1 MNNKTTTTSSRSGSF
16 RSIFALGALAVG
28 TLVVTPAPAQAAKI
42 TVSGYGHSVTVD
54 CDCLSFPSG
63 TSCESFCDD
72 LDSGWNGISCSYN
85 PMNGTVTITHGALAW
100 IPEREFVTSS
110 GDINF
115 GASGGASLH
124 VEPEKGF
131 MTIQSAPGELEL
143 AALTGDGVL
152 YEADNSGTLTFPLD
166 AGAMVSMIRTGAPP
180 IAGPAAEKNDKFGA
194 SVHFSTSNGTCS
206 ANPGDLKPKQ
216 ESTPVEKETTLK
228 SSI

>member
-1 MNNKTTTTSSRSGSF
+1 MNNKTTTTSSRGGSF

-115 GASGGASLH
+115 GASGGAPQAGEAKTASYELHEPKKLSYTYREKSLDT
-124 VEPEKGF
+124 V
-131 MTIQSAPGELEL
+131 
-143 AALTGDGVL
+143 
-152 YEADNSGTLTFPLD
+152 
-166 AGAMVSMIRTGAPP
+166 
-180 IAGPAAEKNDKFGA
+180 
-194 SVHFSTSNGTCS
+194 
-206 ANPGDLKPKQ
+206 
-216 ESTPVEKETTLK
+216 
-228 SSI
+228 